1 MITDRITTNI
11 SVDELRKELCK
22 TYNNVK
28 IISKGSLLLDYFGT
42 KVIISKQKKG
52 YDVSP
57 NIPGYVFWL
66 FFLLVVI
73 IFFCI
78 NNVNLDNINSD
89 NWPDLIFPP
98 AISGLVF
105 GGILYWIFADIYVV
119 LKKGK
124 IVKFINSLNIV

>member
-1 MITDRITTNI
+1 MITDKFSNI
-11 SVDELRKELCK
+11 SIEDLKKKLSK
-22 TYNNVK
+22 TYDDVK
-28 IISKGSLLLDYFGT
+28 QKGGKTLILNYYGT
-42 KVIISKQKKG
+42 KVEISKQKKG

-78 NNVNLDNINSD
+78 NNPNWSAVNSD
-89 NWPDLIFPP
+89 NWPNLIIPP
-98 AISGLVF
+98 TLWGLF
-105 GGILYWIFADIYVV
+105 LGGGLYWIFAEIYVA

-124 IVKFINSLNIV
+124 IKEFIDSLNEI